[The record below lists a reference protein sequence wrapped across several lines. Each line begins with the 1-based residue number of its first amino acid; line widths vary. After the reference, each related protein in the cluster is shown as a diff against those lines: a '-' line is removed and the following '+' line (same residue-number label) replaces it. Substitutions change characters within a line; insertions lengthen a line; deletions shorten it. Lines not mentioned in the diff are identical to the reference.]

1 MKPDNDDATK
11 VGPISNVVHT
21 SEASVCIDS
30 STHTSSQATPINSCS
45 GQTQFSTYS
54 GDQDFLNVTESYQG
68 TSLSTLSNNYL
79 VYEFRNNRPKREFFR
94 LQVSL

>member
-1 MKPDNDDATK
+1 MKPDNDDSTK
-11 VGPISNVVHT
+11 VVSISNDVHT
-21 SEASVCIDS
+21 SEDSECIDS
-30 STHTSSQATPINSCS
+30 PAQTSSQATPVKSFGS
-45 GQTQFSTYS
+45 QTQLSTYP
-54 GDQDFLNVTESYQG
+54 GYQDYLNVTESYQG